1 MLINLV
7 GWSAVEAALI
17 EAGMVNPSLNRPFH
31 TTRETFI
38 LTLEQWPAL
47 ANRYRAA
54 NEAGRRA
61 LLANTV
67 DRIPL
72 PDVAAMRALSTRGE
86 VGSLGWFASA
96 TTSAVPTPPWPP
108 RPQTGPVLDQRGA
121 FAQRRR
127 PRVRSASVANDWR
140 KGGVGAGV
148 LTLAY
153 LARTW
158 TGQSYVVSV
167 FARTGPGPS
176 ILPDRVAGNES

>member
-1 MLINLV
+1 VTFDPAGSARYVGKLAATDMLINLV
-7 GWSAVEAALI
+7 GRSAVEAALM
-17 EAGMVNPSLNRPFH
+17 EAGMVNPSLNRPFL

-38 LTLEQWPAL
+38 LTFEQWPAL

-54 NEAGRRA
+54 KEAGRRA

-108 RPQTGPVLDQRGA
+108 SPADRACP
-121 FAQRRR
+121 
-127 PRVRSASVANDWR
+127 RSARCFRSTTTA
-140 KGGVGAGV
+140 
-148 LTLAY
+148 
-153 LARTW
+153 
-158 TGQSYVVSV
+158 SS
-167 FARTGPGPS
+167 S
-176 ILPDRVAGNES
+176 IRLSGK